1 MMKKIVFGRDHQTNQ
16 LLISVD
22 GKSSKFGGKDSVP
35 TSVGK
40 EHVSLTVGD
49 EGELTLENM
58 DIENDTYVN
67 GIGIERKRIKKG
79 DRIQLGKDRY
89 VLSWDV
95 LEPFIPQ
102 FVDIRPLKEVWDN
115 YKERQKEIQVRQKN
129 NGLLASVP
137 MVFSM
142 IGGLLSSVVPPDIRP
157 YTIVLT
163 GIAVVIMLVGLYRRF
178 TDKSIEERAKLDED
192 FQRQYV
198 CPKCGHFMGNQSY
211 FIISQGKSCPYCKAL
226 YKK

>member
-1 MMKKIVFGRDHQTNQ
+1 MKKIIFGRDHQANQ
-16 LLISVD
+16 LWISFE
-22 GKSSKFGGKDSVP
+22 GKASKFGDKNSVP

-40 EHVSLTVGD
+40 EHVSLTID
-49 EGELTLENM
+49 DDGELTLENL

-89 VLSWDV
+89 PLKWDV
-95 LEPFIPQ
+95 IDPFIPQ
-102 FVDIRPLKEVWDN
+102 YVDIRPLKAVWDN
-115 YKERQKEIQVRQKN
+115 YKECQKEIQIRQKN

-142 IGGLLSSVVPPDIRP
+142 IGGLLSSVVPPEIRP
-157 YTIVLT
+157 YTMVLT

-178 TDKSIEERAKLDED
+178 TDNSIEERAKLDED
-192 FQRQYV
+192 FQHEYV
-198 CPKCGHFMGNQSY
+198 CPNCGHFMSNQSY
-211 FIISQGKSCPYCKAL
+211 HIISQGTCCPYCKAI